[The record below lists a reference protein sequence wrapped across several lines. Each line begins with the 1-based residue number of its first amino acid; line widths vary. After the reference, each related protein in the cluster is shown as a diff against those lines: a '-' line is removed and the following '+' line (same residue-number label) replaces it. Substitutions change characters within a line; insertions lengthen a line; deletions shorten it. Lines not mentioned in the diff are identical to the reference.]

1 MATYVN
7 DLRLKEIA
15 TGDESGSWGTSTNT
29 NLELIGEALSFGT
42 EGITTNADTHT
53 TTVADGAAD
62 PGRAMYLKYTGTLD
76 SACTITIAPNTI
88 SRMQFIENGTSGSQ
102 NIIISQ
108 GTGANITI
116 PPGDTKAVYLDG
128 AGSGAAVVDAFA
140 SLSTVDLKVQDDLTV
155 TDDASIGGDATITG
169 TLGVSGLLTANANL
183 TLAGTT
189 PTLTIGDAGA
199 EDTKIVFDG
208 NAQDFYIALD
218 DSADDLLVGLGST
231 VGTTPIISITEA
243 GAVTLKNVGTGDDNP
258 MALTLQTSETDI
270 AADDVLGKISFQA
283 PDEGTGTDA
292 ILVAAAIQA
301 ISEGDFSSS
310 SNATSLAFMTG
321 ASEAATTKM
330 TLTSGGNLGLGV
342 TSPEALFEIE
352 DGGTSKDILQKITL
366 DNDDVYG
373 LVVGN
378 DSYSTTS
385 ADGLAVTVTNAGIV
399 GLQARGTSS
408 QLAFRTVGTER
419 ARFTADGTLVIHD
432 TTALANTTID
442 VRDVD
447 NVTSFNVQNNSAG
460 IQRSQ
465 DATAAPTLVFNKA
478 RGSLGSEA
486 NTNNGDFLGSINFRG
501 YHTNG
506 FYSGA
511 TIEAKISGTH
521 GTSDMPSDLIFSVSP
536 DGSST
541 PVEAFGIKTDDTCH
555 VGVTT
560 NGARLGGAK
569 LNIFQSSTSVT
580 ALNIRTGRAS
590 GGIGRAVSFHENANE
605 FGNEV
610 GSIVTNGSS
619 TIYATSSDYRLKE
632 NVDYTWDATTRLKQL
647 KPARFNFIADNT
659 NTLVD
664 GFLAHEV
671 SSIIPEAIIGEKDAV
686 DSDGNP
692 EHQGIDQS
700 KLVPLLVKTIQELEA
715 RVTTLEG

>member
-1 MATYVN
+1 
-7 DLRLKEIA
+7 
-15 TGDESGSWGTSTNT
+15 
-29 NLELIGEALSFGT
+29 
-42 EGITTNADTHT
+42 
-53 TTVADGAAD
+53 
-62 PGRAMYLKYTGTLD
+62 
-76 SACTITIAPNTI
+76 
-88 SRMQFIENGTSGSQ
+88 MQFIENGTSGSQ

-108 GTGANITI
+108 GSGANITI

-140 SLSTVDLKVQDDLTV
+140 SLNTVDLKVEDDLTV

-169 TLGVSGLLTANANL
+169 TLGVSGLLTANANV

-258 MALTLQTSETDI
+258 MSLTLQTSETDI
-270 AADDVLGKISFQA
+270 AANDVLGKISFQA
-283 PDEGTGTDA
+283 PDEGAGTDA

-301 ISEGDFSSS
+301 ISEGDFSAS
-310 SNATSLAFMTG
+310 SNATSLSFMTG
-321 ASEAATTKM
+321 ASEAATSKM
-330 TLTSGGNLGLGV
+330 TLSSGGVLDVDGGITVDNITIDG
-342 TSPEALFEIE
+342 TEIDLSSGDLTIDVAGDIILDADDGTISLK
-352 DGGTSKDILQKITL
+352 DGGTQFGFLAKGGSDKLSIKATIQDADIAFFGNDGGSEVTALTL
-366 DNDDVYG
+366 DMSD
-373 LVVGN
+373 
-378 DSYSTTS
+378 
-385 ADGLAVTVTNAGIV
+385 AG
-399 GLQARGTSS
+399 
-408 QLAFRTVGTER
+408 R
-419 ARFTADGTLVIHD
+419 AIFPTGVLIHD
-432 TTALANTTID
+432 TSALTNTTFD
-442 VRDVD
+442 ARDVD
-447 NVTSFNVQNNSAG
+447 NVTSLNVQNNAAT

-465 DATAAPTLVFNKA
+465 SGTQAPTLVFNKA

-569 LNIFQSSTSVT
+569 LNVFQSSTSVY
-580 ALNIRTGRAS
+580 AINVRTGRAS
-590 GGIGRAVSFHENANE
+590 GDVGRAISFHENANE

-610 GSIVTNGSS
+610 GAINTSGSS

-647 KPARFNFIADNT
+647 KPARFNFIADDT

-671 SSIIPEAIIGEKDAV
+671 SSVIPEAIVGAKDAV
-686 DSDGNP
+686 DADGNIDG
-692 EHQGIDQS
+692 QLIDQS
-700 KLVPLLVKTIQELEA
+700 KLTPLLTKALLELEA